1 MHEENTTLSP
11 RDILYAAGMAVACL
25 IAYTITTNSLFPFVG
40 RDNDLLGGMWA
51 VVATIFVFRET
62 RRGSLSAGITRF
74 LATCISFALCLT
86 YLLIFPF
93 SAVGMMVLLGLGTVI
108 MTLLGRREDIIT
120 TAITTAVVM
129 VAAAISADSSWHQP
143 LLRLVDTV
151 IGIAIG
157 VSFRWIIHARL
168 QRLIG
173 EQAR

>member
-1 MHEENTTLSP
+1 MHEQNPTLSP
-11 RDILYAAGMAVACL
+11 RDLPYAAGMAIACVF
-25 IAYTITTNSLFPFVG
+25 AYTVTTNSLFPFVG

-62 RRGSLSAGITRF
+62 RRGSVSAGIARF
-74 LATCISFALCLT
+74 LATCISFALCFS

-93 SAVGMMVLLGLGTVI
+93 SALGMMVLLGLGTVVV
-108 MTLLGRREDIIT
+108 TLLGRREDIIT

-129 VAAAISADSSWHQP
+129 VAAAISAESPWHQP

-157 VSFRWIIHARL
+157 VSFRWIIDARL
-168 QRLIG
+168 LRLIG
-173 EQAR
+173 GQAR

>member
-1 MHEENTTLSP
+1 
-11 RDILYAAGMAVACL
+11 MAIACL
-25 IAYTITTNSLFPFVG
+25 ISYTVTTNSLFPLVG

-62 RRGSLSAGITRF
+62 QRSSLSAGFARF
-74 LATCISFALCLT
+74 LATCVSFALCLS

-93 SAVGMMVLLGLGTVI
+93 SAVGMMVLLGAGSVV
-108 MTLLGRREDIIT
+108 MTFLKRREDIIT

-129 VAAAISADSSWHQP
+129 VAAAISAESPWHQP
-143 LLRLVDTV
+143 VLRLIDTV

-157 VSFRWIIHARL
+157 VSFRWIIHAQL

>member
-11 RDILYAAGMAVACL
+11 RDLLYAAGMAIACL
-25 IAYTITTNSLFPFVG
+25 IAYTVTTNSLFPFVG

-62 RRGSLSAGITRF
+62 RRSSLSAGFARF
-74 LATCISFALCLT
+74 LATCVSFALCLS
-86 YLLIFPF
+86 YFLIFPF
-93 SAVGMMVLLGLGTVI
+93 SAVGMMVLLGLGTII
-108 MTLLGRREDIIT
+108 MMLLDRREDIIT

-129 VAAAISADSSWHQP
+129 VVAAISPKDAWEQP

-157 VSFRWIIHARL
+157 VSFRWVIQEQL

-173 EQAR
+173 EQAQ